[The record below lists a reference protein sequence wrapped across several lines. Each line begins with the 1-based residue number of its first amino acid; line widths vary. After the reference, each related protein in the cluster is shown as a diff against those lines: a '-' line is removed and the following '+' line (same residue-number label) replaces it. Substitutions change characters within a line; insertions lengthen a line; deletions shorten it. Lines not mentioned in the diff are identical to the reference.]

1 MNLKNQRRLASE
13 ILKTGKS
20 RVWIDP
26 ERAEEVEGAI
36 TRGDIRK
43 LIHEKVIQ
51 TTPKKGVSRGRARV
65 LHDKKKAGRRKGPGS
80 KTGRSTA
87 RMPRKKRW
95 ERRIRTLRA
104 HLKELRMRRAIRKD
118 VYRRL
123 YLMAKGGAFSTKSQI
138 DHFIETNKLARRR

>member
-13 ILKTGKS
+13 ILKIGAN

-26 ERAEEVEGAI
+26 ERTEDVEGAI

-43 LIHEKVIQ
+43 LIHEKAIQ
-51 TTPKKGVSRGRARV
+51 AIPKKGVSRGRARV
-65 LHDKKKAGRRKGPGS
+65 LQDKKRVGRRKGPGS
-80 KTGRSTA
+80 KTGRRTA
-87 RMPRKKRW
+87 RMPRKKMW

-123 YLMAKGGAFSTKSQI
+123 YLMAKGGAFSTRSQI
-138 DHFIETNKLARRR
+138 DQYIEMNKLARRR